1 MDMTPLYPE
10 AMDASM
16 NDYENE
22 MLLAELARQFSQPAA
37 EADEEQWTSMT
48 DQPPQWDSYT
58 DQPPKRMMM
67 ATDQPHQLKS
77 FVNAPEEDLRGLVPA
92 DGQYLEP
99 EEDLRDLV
107 PADGQYLESEEAYL
121 KNAPGTQLHA
131 LMNANDDPWGSP
143 YPTGTS
149 YGWYQPRQPWEKYDF
164 DPGRIYDEMTLENAL
179 RRSAKTDANPYAETS
194 IDPNAPY
201 SRELEA
207 QRREN
212 AARLQRDGD
221 IIRGAFGKSYF
232 HDRNVIDSYN
242 KPRDSNG
249 ALHWNTDPAKQ
260 GMARFDG
267 SDDIIGD
274 AYWDGWRQH

>member
-1 MDMTPLYPE
+1 MDITLLCLE
-10 AMDASM
+10 VMDASM

-22 MLLAELARQFSQPAA
+22 MLLAELARQFSQPVA

-67 ATDQPHQLKS
+67 ATDQPHQLES
-77 FVNAPEEDLRGLVPA
+77 FANAPEEDLRGLVPA

-99 EEDLRDLV
+99 EET
-107 PADGQYLESEEAYL
+107 YL
-121 KNAPGTQLHA
+121 KNAPGNQLYA

-164 DPGRIYDEMTLENAL
+164 DPGRVYDEMTLENAL

-212 AARLQRDGD
+212 AERLRRDGD
-221 IIRGAFGKSYF
+221 IIRDAFGHRYF
-232 HDRNVIDSYN
+232 HDRNIIDSYN
-242 KPRDSNG
+242 KPRDSNE

>member
-1 MDMTPLYPE
+1 
-10 AMDASM
+10 M

-22 MLLAELARQFSQPAA
+22 MLLAELAHQFSQPAV

-48 DQPPQWDSYT
+48 DQPPQRAVMATDQPPQWDSYT
-58 DQPPKRMMM
+58 DRPPQRLQM
-67 ATDQPHQLKS
+67 ATDRPHQLES
-77 FVNAPEEDLRGLVPA
+77 FANAPKEDLRGLMPA

-99 EEDLRDLV
+99 EE
-107 PADGQYLESEEAYL
+107 AYL
-121 KNAPGTQLHA
+121 TNAPGTQLHA
-131 LMNANDDPWGSP
+131 LMNANDAPWGSP

-164 DPGRIYDEMTLENAL
+164 DPGRVYDEMTLENAL
-179 RRSAKTDANPYAETS
+179 RRSAKTDANPYAGTS

-221 IIRGAFGKSYF
+221 VIRGAFGKSYF

-242 KPRDSNG
+242 KPRDSNE